1 MKSQVVCSRQSFSPH
16 YHISEAEVTAIQQMM
31 QQCFEQWGLPKC
43 IRVDNG
49 KPFGDPQCCSV
60 PELDL
65 WLIGLGVEVIWNRP
79 RHPKDNAKVERMQA
93 TTSRWAEV
101 EQCYNCTELQTRLN
115 SAAQVQRERYQVR
128 RLGAKSRKERY
139 PELWSNS
146 RTYSK
151 DAFDVSRI
159 GYYLSQ
165 TTFKRKVNKRGVFNF
180 YAQRV
185 YVGYSHLSKVVCL
198 RYDAENKYFVL
209 TDESNT
215 AIGYIQADNFSREN
229 ILHFNICQ
237 DRYIKCQTM
246 VAH

>member
-1 MKSQVVCSRQSFSPH
+1 VR
-16 YHISEAEVTAIQQMM
+16 AIQQMM
-31 QQCFEQWGLPKC
+31 QQSFEQWGLPKC

-49 KPFGDPQCCSV
+49 KPFGDPQRCSV

-101 EQCYNCTELQTRLN
+101 EQCYDCSELQTRLN
-115 SAAQVQRERYQVR
+115 RAAQVQREHYQVK
-128 RLGAKSRKERY
+128 RLGAKSRKELY
-139 PELWSNS
+139 PELWSTS
-146 RTYSK
+146 RAYSN
-151 DAFDVSRI
+151 DVFDVSRI

-165 TTFKRKVNKRGVFNF
+165 TTFKRKVNKKGVFNF

-185 YVGYSHLSKVVCL
+185 YVGYSHLSKVLCL
-198 RYDAENKYFVL
+198 RYDAEKEYFAL
-209 TDESNT
+209 TDESNA

-229 ILHFNICQ
+229 ILNFNVCQ
-237 DRYIKCQTM
+237 HRYIKCQTM
-246 VAH
+246 MSH